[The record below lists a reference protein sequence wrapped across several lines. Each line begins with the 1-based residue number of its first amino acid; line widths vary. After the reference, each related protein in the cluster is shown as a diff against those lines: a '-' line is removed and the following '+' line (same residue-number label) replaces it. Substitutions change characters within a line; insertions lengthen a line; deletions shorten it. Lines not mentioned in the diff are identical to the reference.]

1 MRRKLGDWFKVLQ
14 LLKNGTSDDAGPDG
28 ADLLINA
35 LTTGTDSQLE
45 EAYNEIGDYYMERQK
60 WSQAV
65 QYYTQGRNYVKLA
78 ECYYILEDYD
88 NLSKILEQLADNS
101 ELLPVSLFLIYI
113 AFINLL
119 FFISFSNLGKCLNLL
134 VCVPKHA
141 KLT

>member
-1 MRRKLGDWFKVLQ
+1 VLQ
-14 LLKNGTSDDAGPDG
+14 LLKNGTSDDTGADG
-28 ADLLINA
+28 GDLLINA

-65 QYYTQGRNYVKLA
+65 QYYTQGRNYEKLA

-101 ELLPVSLFLIYI
+101 ELLPVSLFLIALCLKNFKLI
-113 AFINLL
+113 FL
-119 FFISFSNLGKCLNLL
+119 FSNLGKCLNQL
-134 VCVPKHA
+134 VCVHKHV